1 MDSFNN
7 MKKTVLKLENEI
19 NAIGLNLTK
28 VKKKEHSKMKNIIHN
43 INKLL
48 IKDSDKNNI
57 HSNKVDKYLY
67 DMKEKNKKD
76 NNINNNN
83 NKYVHSKNND
93 IDCILIS
100 LKNQKNKND
109 NELNLNDET
118 SFNKNRKASSRI
130 YINKNIQNNL
140 ISNEKI
146 LNINES
152 EYENYKANT
161 LTNKLNNKNINKS
174 RNKNNLFY
182 THMTYSKP
190 KLNNDFSKNNIKR
203 KRQKTKS
210 SEQVIN
216 KIFDINNK
224 VDSLFQI
231 EDKSDSTS
239 NLKNSTSN
247 RKPKSK
253 QIKEK
258 NNNENLNILN
268 NVFTNMKKKSDEKS
282 FKKEMLYN
290 RNVFENNNEEIDEN
304 SKNNGG
310 YFQIPETSANI
321 NKDKNDIFEL
331 KSEEKKIKNVN
342 KNSVKNP
349 LLFNKK
355 KYINT
360 FRNRENLLNNNHTD
374 IAYLIKKE
382 ENKNCIKSFE
392 DMNAK
397 LNDEDLILKTINVQ
411 KNKTINMNKRNYR
424 ESRKE
429 TDTEEN
435 NIKVTKLL
443 NMLNANDINDAISK
457 VAKLT
462 KLQKY
467 INKCKQI
474 YFEDN
479 NNINNSKNNEEKN
492 KNFQWFSEMI
502 KNYKKN
508 KIYKNFCE
516 TIMVNNKLNHFDDFK
531 KFINNILINN
541 KKSNGFLVEVK
552 NILLEDGYYANQKKG
567 RSVNKINY
575 ENNIKNIKK
584 TNNKTFYDLENSN
597 DIKFSRQDDNFEIKE
612 NWTKTYY

>member
-57 HSNKVDKYLY
+57 HSNEVDKYLY

-118 SFNKNRKASSRI
+118 FFNKNRKASSRI

-231 EDKSDSTS
+231 EDKSDSSS
-239 NLKNSTSN
+239 NLKNSKSN

-360 FRNRENLLNNNHTD
+360 FRNRENLINNNHTD

-411 KNKTINMNKRNYR
+411 KNKIMNMNKRNY
-424 ESRKE
+424 SKE
-429 TDTEEN
+429 NKKDTDIEEN
-435 NIKVTKLL
+435 NIKLTKLL
-443 NMLNANDINDAISK
+443 NLLNANDINEAISRI
-457 VAKLT
+457 AKLI
-462 KLQKY
+462 KLEKS
-467 INKCKQI
+467 IIKLKQI
-474 YFEDN
+474 YFESN
-479 NNINNSKNNEEKN
+479 NNHLNNPKNNEEKN
-492 KNFQWFSEMI
+492 TNLDWLNEMI
-502 KNYKKN
+502 KNYKVQ
-508 KIYKNFCE
+508 KI
-516 TIMVNNKLNHFDDFK
+516 H
-531 KFINNILINN
+531 
-541 KKSNGFLVEVK
+541 
-552 NILLEDGYYANQKKG
+552 
-567 RSVNKINY
+567 
-575 ENNIKNIKK
+575 
-584 TNNKTFYDLENSN
+584 
-597 DIKFSRQDDNFEIKE
+597 
-612 NWTKTYY
+612 